1 MASYAH
7 GIMAGDTCEDESR
20 IFGSFTRE
28 LWDIFKL
35 YADRGRLQSS
45 NIRKAFNDLH
55 LYPSHSQVQEMVH
68 CAVEYGSPC
77 EADHVTFGE
86 FCILVDELQHH
97 YEMCACTCTSLPQA
111 ILPSKASFHGSMGR
125 RKRRESSSNFQVF
138 LGGSCGSAK
147 GPTRWRQEEA
157 VPYLKHHSIT
167 FYNPQVNT
175 WRPELIELEDRAKQV
190 AELLFFVIDNRTRAV
205 TSLCE
210 IAYLVGCHRQI
221 VVMFT
226 DLHGEVTCIDDE
238 LLTDR
243 ERTDLWRGRWVLVDI
258 IERNGIPVFGDMEK
272 ALHCSALNIQQ
283 AIRVQELELKHGAQ
297 PVRHGHTLVGEALL
311 KLRETFNSITCDS
324 QGKITRDELRLGYRC
339 FTGQELNATWLQ
351 HERPDVSSFSFEE
364 FCCIVAEYK
373 RRKASAFTA
382 FCSMLFS
389 PFKWMFGRKKSQIL
403 PDSNGDTF
411 DIYLGGSC
419 GDSNWRE
426 EIALPLIKRH
436 GLSYHNPHVTEWF
449 NRLIPM
455 QVAERE
461 KCRVMLYV
469 ITDSTR
475 AVAAMTEAAYYI
487 GLGCRV
493 VLCMQKLRPDS
504 TVSGEE
510 LSKTALQDYN
520 RGRSYLSDMGS
531 REGVPE
537 FDNVAEAVESAIT
550 IVKELGR

>member
-1 MASYAH
+1 MAVETS
-7 GIMAGDTCEDESR
+7 EDERR
-20 IFGSFTRE
+20 IFGSFTRQ
-28 LWDIFKL
+28 LLQVFKK
-35 YADRGRLQSS
+35 YEDKGWLQIS
-45 NIRKAFNDLH
+45 NIRLAFNDLD

-86 FCILVDELQHH
+86 FCVLVDELRHH
-97 YEMCACTCTSLPQA
+97 YESCTTAGLPHA
-111 ILPSKASFHGSMGR
+111 ILPSKAKYHGLTGR
-125 RKRRESSSNFQVF
+125 RKRRDSSSNFQ
-138 LGGSCGSAK
+138 

-157 VPYLKHHSIT
+157 IPYLKQNSIT

-205 TSLCE
+205 VSFCE

-221 VVMFT
+221 VVLFT
-226 DLHGEVTCIDDE
+226 DLHGEVTSIDDE
-238 LLTDR
+238 TLTER
-243 ERTDLWRGRWVLVDI
+243 ERADLRRGRWVLVDL
-258 IERNGIPVFGDMEK
+258 IERNGIPVFSEMEK
-272 ALHCSALNIQQ
+272 ALACTALNVQQ
-283 AIRVQELELKHGAQ
+283 GIRVQDLTLKHGAQ

-311 KLRETFNSITCDS
+311 KLRETFNSITCNS
-324 QGKITRDELRLGYRC
+324 EGKITRDDLRLGYRC
-339 FTGQELNATWLQ
+339 FTGQELSAAWLQ
-351 HERPDVSSFSFEE
+351 QQRPDVSSFSFEE
-364 FCCIVAEYK
+364 FCCIVAEHK
-373 RRKASAFTA
+373 RRKPSTFMSVCSA
-382 FCSMLFS
+382 LFS
-389 PFKWMFGRKKSQIL
+389 PVKWIDM
-403 PDSNGDTF
+403 F

-449 NRLIPM
+449 SRLIPM

-475 AVAAMTEAAYYI
+475 ALAAMTEAAYYI

-504 TVSGEE
+504 TISGEE
-510 LSKTALQDYN
+510 VSKSALLDYN
-520 RGRSYLSDMGS
+520 RGRAYLSDMGS

-537 FDNVAEAVESAIT
+537 FDNIAEAVESAIAM
-550 IVKELGR
+550 VKEPSKQ